1 MAEPDGVPQEAWI
14 RLGAVQEIVR
24 TPKRELFH
32 RKFVWEREMPYSPY
46 FTTTRL
52 MRRHQG
58 LYKAAKNTQVAR
70 PCVISNGT
78 AVARRAMA
86 PAHVSG

>member
-1 MAEPDGVPQEAWI
+1 
-14 RLGAVQEIVR
+14 
-24 TPKRELFH
+24 
-32 RKFVWEREMPYSPY
+32 MPYSPY

-78 AVARRAMA
+78 AVARRAMT

>member
-1 MAEPDGVPQEAWI
+1 
-14 RLGAVQEIVR
+14 
-24 TPKRELFH
+24 
-32 RKFVWEREMPYSPY
+32 MPYSPY

-52 MRRHQG
+52 MQRHQG

-78 AVARRAMA
+78 AVARRATA
-86 PAHVSG
+86 PAHVSGCTKPMMSYALITTP